1 MILAFI
7 LRRILW
13 AIPVLWVV
21 ATLTFFIMHVVPG
34 GPFDREK
41 KLPPEI
47 KANVEA
53 KYHLDLSLPEQYAR
67 YLLDLTHGDFGPS
80 YKYVDRNINEI
91 LKDTFPLTVELGI
104 YAFLL
109 AVWIALLSGVLSAWF
124 QGSLI
129 DRGAMFV
136 SAVGI
141 SLPAFLL
148 GGFLIWL
155 FSVQL
160 PWFHLGEWAHPGSA
174 ILPALTLAAAPAAFL
189 ARLVRAGLMET
200 LEEDFVRT
208 ARAKGV
214 SEWRVLWKHALLPS
228 LLPTLSVSG
237 PLTATLLTGSFVVEY
252 IFALPGMGRFFI
264 TSVTDRDYPMVMAVT
279 LIYTALLVVANL
291 VVDLLYP
298 VVDPRIRVTGR

>member
-1 MILAFI
+1 MILFVTRRLALSLIVLWAVATFTFI
-7 LRRILW
+7 LLRL
-13 AIPVLWVV
+13 L
-21 ATLTFFIMHVVPG
+21 PG
-34 GPFDREK
+34 GPFDRER
-41 KLPPEI
+41 KLPA
-47 KANVEA
+47 KVLANLEA
-53 KYHLDLSLPEQYAR
+53 KYHLDRTLPEQYAR
-67 YLLDLTHGDFGPS
+67 YLLDLARGNFGPS

-104 YAFLL
+104 YACLL
-109 AVWIALLSGVLSAWF
+109 AVSIALLSGVLSAWF

-129 DRGAMFV
+129 DGGAMLL
-136 SAVGI
+136 SAMGI

-160 PWFHLGEWAHPGSA
+160 PWFHLGEWDHPGSA
-174 ILPALTLAAAPAAFL
+174 VLPALTLAAGPAAFL
-189 ARLVRAGLMET
+189 ARLVRSSLRET

-237 PLTATLLTGSFVVEY
+237 PLAATLLTGSFVVEY
-252 IFALPGMGRFFI
+252 IYALPGMGRFFI

-279 LIYTALLVVANL
+279 LIYTALLVLANL
-291 VVDLLYP
+291 LVDLLYP

>member
-1 MILAFI
+1 MILFVVRRLALSLIVLWAVATFTFI
-7 LRRILW
+7 LLRL
-13 AIPVLWVV
+13 L
-21 ATLTFFIMHVVPG
+21 PG
-34 GPFDREK
+34 GPFDRERR
-41 KLPPEI
+41 LPA
-47 KANVEA
+47 KVLANLEA

-67 YLLDLTHGDFGPS
+67 YLLDLTRGDFGPS

-104 YAFLL
+104 YALFL

-124 QGSLI
+124 EGSLI
-129 DRGAMFV
+129 DRGAMFF

-160 PWFHLGEWAHPGSA
+160 PWFHLGEWDHPGSA
-174 ILPALTLAAAPAAFL
+174 FLPALTLGAAPAAFL

-214 SEWRVLWKHALLPS
+214 SEWRVLWKHAFLPS

-298 VVDPRIRVTGR
+298 MVDPRIRVTGR